1 MIVRPSIEAD
11 LPFLRAMLYEAACWR
26 PIAHAPRDEVL
37 AEPDVARYLDGWG
50 RTGDLGLVAEEHGTR
65 LGAAWIRIFD
75 ESHAGYGFVAD
86 DIPELTI
93 AVAAEARGRGVGTAL
108 IQALLAAAR
117 AAGRPALSLSVEPDN
132 PARRIYERAGFV
144 PVGTNGGAV
153 TMLLELRPTPA

>member
-26 PIAHAPRDEVL
+26 PIDHAPRDEVL
-37 AEPDVARYLDGWG
+37 ADPDVARYLSGWG
-50 RTGDLGLVAEEHGTR
+50 RPGDLGLVAEEDGAP
-65 LGAAWIRIFD
+65 LGAAWIRLFD
-75 ESHAGYGFVAD
+75 ADDAGYGFVAE

-93 AVAAEARGRGVGTAL
+93 AVTAETRSRGVGTAL

-132 PARRIYERAGFV
+132 PARRVYERAGFA

-153 TMLLELRPTPA
+153 TMLLELRPA